1 MTDQIERSVREAL
14 SYQDAQLDPHAIARL
29 RAVDYQPRRHRIRR
43 LPAFGLLG
51 TAGTAAAVAVAVS
64 LSSGAATA
72 FAGWQATPTRSAS
85 APPVAMGQSCGQG
98 LGSPAL
104 TDSRGPYTAA
114 IYAQGNT
121 TDVCLSGNDISM
133 SSRSSTSAPV
143 SVAAGQLQF
152 SGGATR
158 DSAGNQLTLADGRAG
173 TGVNAV
179 TFELSD
185 GTAVQATVSGGW
197 YMAWWPGTAT
207 ATKADVTTASGT
219 TSAAVPAG
227 PDLSQC
233 PTGARCSAGYSV
245 SGTPGTHASS
255 ETMYGSSGGPSGAA
269 THTGSSESNT
279 SSGQ

>member
-14 SYQDAQLDPHAIARL
+14 SYQDAQLDADTIARL
-29 RAVDYQPRRHRIRR
+29 RAVDYQPRRRRIRR
-43 LPAFGLLG
+43 LPAFGVLG
-51 TAGTAAAVAVAVS
+51 TAGTAAAVALAVS

-72 FAGWQATPTRSAS
+72 FAGWQATPTTSAS
-85 APPVAMGQSCGQG
+85 APPVAMRQSCGQG

-133 SSRSSTSAPV
+133 SSRSSSSAPI
-143 SVAAGQLQF
+143 SVAPGQLQF

-158 DSAGNQLTLADGRAG
+158 DSAGDQLTLADGRAG

-219 TSAAVPAG
+219 TSVAVPG
-227 PDLSQC
+227 SPDLSQC
-233 PTGARCSAGYSV
+233 PTGARCSSGYSV
-245 SGTPGTHASS
+245 SASPGTHGSS
-255 ETMYGSSGGPSGAA
+255 ETTYGSGGGPSNPAA
-269 THTGSSESNT
+269 QTN
-279 SSGQ
+279 SGQTNSGQ